1 MAVSSSLSGDVS
13 FRKVLSFV
21 RTHREAIL
29 ERFEPAGFCLAR
41 VEDGDHPEFVAEARA
56 LVASLEPDVQD
67 YAISSAYARMIRGEV
82 RKALSAYFTPP
93 ALAAATLAAIAEL
106 ADPA

>member
-29 ERFEPAGFCLAR
+29 ERFEPAGFCLAL

-56 LVASLEPDVQD
+56 RRLARARCAGLCDLERLRTND
-67 YAISSAYARMIRGEV
+67 RRRGAQG
-82 RKALSAYFTPP
+82 ALSLFH
-93 ALAAATLAAIAEL
+93 ATRACCR
-106 ADPA
+106 DFSRHC

>member
-1 MAVSSSLSGDVS
+1 MAIIPSLW
-13 FRKVLSFV
+13 R
-21 RTHREAIL
+21 R
-29 ERFEPAGFCLAR
+29 
-41 VEDGDHPEFVAEARA
+41 RA

-106 ADPA
+106 VDPA